1 MMKVSRVIYWV
12 FAWLFVVGVSVQVFL
27 AGLVVVARKASWNP
41 HIGFGHILAAPL
53 LIMLVSMYIGRVPR
67 PLKWMTWLLFGV
79 YALQSDVLIFL
90 RLQAPVI
97 SALHPVLALVDFAL
111 GITLA
116 RRVWLLAMQGQ
127 KTVAVDPNLEPI
139 SNQ

>member
-1 MMKVSRVIYWV
+1 MKVSKFIYSGA
-12 FAWLFVVGVSVQVFL
+12 AWLFVLGVSVQVFL

-53 LIMLVSMYIGRVPR
+53 LIMLVSMYIGRIAR
-67 PLKWMTWLLFGV
+67 PLKWMTWLLFVV

-116 RRVWLLAMQGQ
+116 RRVWLLALQGQ
-127 KTVAVDPNLEPI
+127 EPVKEQSTLETVKTI
-139 SNQ
+139 